1 MKLRKNTII
10 SLLLALICFFA
21 ACDEAPEI
29 ELTLAD
35 FVYDTEIAP
44 DHVITEDEL
53 AAMNKVWRA
62 EFGKDLAATPE
73 EAMKRQP
80 GGDFYFGRYGRFFVF
95 YRITAEFDKPFGWG
109 SHTFTLPYGTM
120 LFLTDDEVYDQ
131 QQMASFNLFPAE
143 YIDALYDCYENKYLS
158 YKPDA
163 VLREGEYILTEADL
177 AWMHG
182 MFEHSAKYTGVD
194 TLGKAMR
201 REKDAA
207 YYFGKFGDTVIVWN
221 IQNYSE
227 KKNFTLCGYEFNFYN
242 GAVLFFDP
250 QGLYKPEAE
259 GVEGIMTAEEW
270 KAFYDHYVEYY
281 VPFNSDPYVALEFTP
296 ELEKLTE
303 DEMKKINEAYEAW
316 NYENRY
322 SYYYEMYIAA
332 KQTPA
337 DAAKNADSAAYSR
350 MGYDP
355 HRFFNEENFK
365 TYQYFGKKGSKLFLA
380 TQDSY
385 DTLTILEVA
394 GYKFILDGSE
404 SDVFVYENGK
414 VTPLAEAYEKGT
426 ATKDEVAFAHERHL
440 AYRDSLLSGREEI
453 DPPTRLKIG
462 EPYRK
467 SPIALT
473 KDEQREIVWEY
484 IANSSD
490 LEYEIDSTYAV
501 RCYGKFG
508 NVYVVMIDGPWMYTQ
523 AIRNEVIAG
532 YTFTFPDG
540 QRMHIYKE
548 GNFYSLNKAYELGI
562 ISEEDLVAIEWSKT
576 LPYTYETTTAPV
588 QMNEE
593 IASYALRSYASEK
606 AVHKK
611 GGAYSMRC
619 YGKVKYGYAVFID
632 CSDKKYSKKKTVETV
647 AGYEFIYPTEQTM
660 LICYNWG
667 NFATFADALEHD
679 WLTEDELKSIWETY
693 RAAHPELY
701 N

>member
-1 MKLRKNTII
+1 MKLRKNAII

-21 ACDEAPEI
+21 ACDEAPAG

-44 DHVITEDEL
+44 DHVITEEEL

-80 GGDFYFGRYGRFFVF
+80 SGDFYFGRYGRYFVF
-95 YRITAEFDKPFGWG
+95 YRITAEFDNSFGLG
-109 SHTFTLPYGTM
+109 SHAFTLPYGTM

-131 QQMASFNLFPAE
+131 QQMAAFNLFPTE
-143 YIDALYDCYENKYLS
+143 YIDALYDCYENTYLS

-163 VLREGEYILTEADL
+163 VLREGEYVLTEADL

-182 MFEHSAKYTGVD
+182 MFEHSPKYTGVD

-201 REKDAA
+201 REKDVA

-221 IQNYSE
+221 RQNYSE
-227 KKNFTLCGYEFNFYN
+227 KKIFTLCGYEFNFYS

-250 QGLYKPEAE
+250 QGLYKPETE
-259 GVEGIMTAEEW
+259 GVEGIMIAEEW

-281 VPFNSDPYVALEFTP
+281 VPLNSDPYVALEFTP

-316 NYENRY
+316 NYEKRY

-337 DAAKNADSAAYSR
+337 DAAKNADSAAYTI

-365 TYQYFGKKGSKLFLA
+365 TYQYFGKKGSKIFLA

-385 DTLTILEVA
+385 DTLTVFEVA
-394 GYKFILDGSE
+394 GYKFILDGAE
-404 SDVFVYENGK
+404 SDVFVCENGK

-426 ATKDEVAFAHERHL
+426 VTKADVAFAHERHL
-440 AYRDSLLSGREEI
+440 AYRDSLLSGREAI

-462 EPYRK
+462 EPYRE
-467 SPIALT
+467 SPITLT
-473 KDEQREIVWEY
+473 EDEQREIVWEY

-490 LEYEIDSTYAV
+490 LEYEINSTYAV

-508 NVYVVMIDGPWMYTQ
+508 NVYAVMIDGPWMYTD
-523 AIRNEVIAG
+523 ALRNEVIAG
-532 YTFTFPDG
+532 YTFSFHNG
-540 QRMHIYKE
+540 QRMRIYKE
-548 GNFYSLNKAYELGI
+548 GDFYSLNKAYELGI
-562 ISEEDLVAIEWSKT
+562 ISEEDLVAIEWSKSAPFTYTTEFSPVKLEGWELYT
-576 LPYTYETTTAPV
+576 LVEDYIKYCGHAKDTV
-588 QMNEE
+588 
-593 IASYALRSYASEK
+593 
-606 AVHKK
+606 
-611 GGAYSMRC
+611 YSIRC
-619 YGKVKYGYAVFID
+619 YGHGNQGNASIIDRSDIVFEP
-632 CSDKKYSKKKTVETV
+632 KKTSETV
-647 AGYEFIYPTEQTM
+647 AGFEFIYPTEQKM
-660 LICYNWG
+660 
-667 NFATFADALEHD
+667 TFFLGEYKPMSLAEAYEQEY
-679 WLTEDELKSIWETY
+679 LTPENIKKIHETY